1 MLSHN
6 SAAWLWGLQ
15 PTLAENVEVAVPSR
29 GHSRRGIHIH
39 CLPRLAAE
47 DRAISEGLP
56 TTAVP
61 RTLLDRA
68 AIVSR
73 SGLERDLDRA
83 ARLGIFH
90 LGAID
95 RLLARAGKH
104 PGVAKLRTAIE
115 LHREPSYTRSWLERR
130 FLKLV
135 RESGLPMPSAN
146 VFVAGFELDMYWEQ
160 ARFAVELDGYE
171 FHSSRKSFESD
182 RRRQEELKLVGIE
195 IMRFTAQRL
204 ADQPQDVMQR
214 LSSFLEKRFLELG
227 D

>member
-1 MLSHN
+1 
-6 SAAWLWGLQ
+6 
-15 PTLAENVEVAVPSR
+15 
-29 GHSRRGIHIH
+29 
-39 CLPRLAAE
+39 
-47 DRAISEGLP
+47 
-56 TTAVP
+56 
-61 RTLLDRA
+61 
-68 AIVSR
+68 
-73 SGLERDLDRA
+73 
-83 ARLGIFH
+83 
-90 LGAID
+90 
-95 RLLARAGKH
+95 
-104 PGVAKLRTAIE
+104 
-115 LHREPSYTRSWLERR
+115 
-130 FLKLV
+130 
-135 RESGLPMPSAN
+135 MPSAN